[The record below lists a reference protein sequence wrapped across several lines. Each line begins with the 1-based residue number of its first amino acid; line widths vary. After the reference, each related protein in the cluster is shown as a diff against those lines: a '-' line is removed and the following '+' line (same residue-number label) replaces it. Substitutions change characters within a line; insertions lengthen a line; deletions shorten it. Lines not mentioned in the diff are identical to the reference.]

1 MSGKE
6 WRCKPRCQ
14 EGDHEREEELLLLG
28 VGSRTMTGLQK
39 DNSAVEHVTELQAD
53 YMQEVVKG
61 MGEKE
66 GIF

>member
-1 MSGKE
+1 
-6 WRCKPRCQ
+6 
-14 EGDHEREEELLLLG
+14 
-28 VGSRTMTGLQK
+28 MTGLQK

-61 MGEKE
+61 IGEKE